1 MSLQLHKY
9 LNRKEKKKKKNNALS
24 DPEPPLRNGSGA
36 DGAARGE
43 K

>member
-9 LNRKEKKKKKNNALS
+9 LNRKKKKKNNALS
-24 DPEPPLRNGSGA
+24 DPEPVLRNGSGA